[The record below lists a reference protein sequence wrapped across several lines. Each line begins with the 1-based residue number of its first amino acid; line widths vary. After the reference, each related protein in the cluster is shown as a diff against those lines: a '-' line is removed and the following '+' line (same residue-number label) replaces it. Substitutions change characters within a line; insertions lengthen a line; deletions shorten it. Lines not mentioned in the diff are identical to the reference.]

1 MSRLLTVDNLQ
12 IEFATSGAAV
22 YPVQGAGFAVE
33 TGECLCLVGESG
45 CGKSVS
51 MMAVMGLLP
60 SIARVQASTMEFA
73 GVDLLRLP
81 AREFHRLRGP
91 RLGMI
96 FQDAM
101 SSFNPVLSI
110 GDQLAEPLRQHKGK
124 SRREAMNTAIG
135 WLERVGIANAAERAR
150 QFPHQFSGGML
161 QRAMI
166 AMALICEPQLVI
178 ADEPTTALDVSVQA
192 EILAI
197 LRQLQREQDVGLIM
211 ITHDLGV
218 VSDIAD
224 RVAVMYAGTVVETA
238 SARQF
243 FANLSHPY
251 SKGLLA
257 CTPNWRAGAK
267 PVLPIVGQ
275 PPLLTSRHDG
285 CPFRFRCSDSMHICA
300 TSPPWVSIEKGHLSR
315 CFLSQQEL
323 CQKELQEPRGVS

>member
-1 MSRLLTVDNLQ
+1 MTRLLTVENLQ
-12 IEFATSGAAV
+12 IEFATPTGAV
-22 YPVQGAGFAVE
+22 YPVQGAALTLE
-33 TGECLCLVGESG
+33 TGECLSLVGESG

-60 SIARVQASTMEFA
+60 ASATVKAATLNFA
-73 GVDLLRLP
+73 GSDLLQLP
-81 AREFHRLRGP
+81 WREFHRLRGP

-110 GDQLAEPLRQHKGK
+110 GDQLAEPLRQHKNK
-124 SRREAMNTAIG
+124 SRREAMKIAIS
-135 WLERVGIANAAERAR
+135 WLERVGIADAAQRAR
-150 QFPHQFSGGML
+150 QYPHQFSGGML

-192 EILAI
+192 EVLAI
-197 LRQLQREQDVGLIM
+197 LRQLQREQQVGLIM

-218 VSDIAD
+218 VAEIAD

-238 SARQF
+238 NVSEF
-243 FANLSHPY
+243 FANLTHPY

-257 CTPNWRAGAK
+257 CTPNWRAGAHT
-267 PVLPIVGQ
+267 VQPIVGQ
-275 PPLLTSRHDG
+275 PPLLTRLHDG
-285 CPFRFRCSDSMHICA
+285 CPFRFRCGDAMRICA
-300 TSPPWVSIEKGHLSR
+300 TPPPQIQIEPGHEVVCYLPQKG
-315 CFLSQQEL
+315 SQTVPR
-323 CQKELQEPRGVS
+323 KESGS

>member
-1 MSRLLTVDNLQ
+1 MTRLLTVDNLQ
-12 IEFATSGAAV
+12 IKFATPTGAV
-22 YPVQGAGFAVE
+22 YPVQGAGFTLE
-33 TGECLCLVGESG
+33 TGECLCVVGESG

-60 SIARVQASTMEFA
+60 SMARVQASALNFS
-73 GVDLLRLP
+73 GIDLLTLP

-110 GDQLAEPLRQHKGK
+110 GDQLAEPLMQHKSMRK
-124 SRREAMNTAIG
+124 RDAMKMAIG
-135 WLERVGIANAAERAR
+135 WLERVGIADAAQRAR
-150 QFPHQFSGGML
+150 QYPHQFSGGML

-192 EILAI
+192 EVLAI
-197 LRQLQREQDVGLIM
+197 LRQLQREQQVGLIM

-218 VSDIAD
+218 VADIAD

-238 SARQF
+238 SAPQF
-243 FANLSHPY
+243 FAHLAHPY

-257 CTPNWRAGAK
+257 CTPNWRLGAK

-275 PPLLTSRHDG
+275 PPQLTSQHDG
-285 CPFRFRCSDSMHICA
+285 CPFRYRCDDAMHICA
-300 TSPPWVSIEKGHLSR
+300 TSPPWVSVDAGH
-315 CFLSQQEL
+315 EL
-323 CQKELQEPRGVS
+323 KCYLPQARGQS

>member
-12 IEFATSGAAV
+12 IEFATPAGAV
-22 YPVQGAGFAVE
+22 YPVQGAGFTLE
-33 TGECLCLVGESG
+33 TGECLCIVGESG

-60 SIARVQASTMEFA
+60 LTARVQASTMEFS
-73 GVDLLRLP
+73 GVDLNRLSS
-81 AREFHRLRGP
+81 REFHRLRGP

-124 SRREAMNTAIG
+124 SRREAMKIAIG
-135 WLERVGIANAAERAR
+135 WLERVGITNAAARAR
-150 QFPHQFSGGML
+150 QYPHQFSGGML

-197 LRQLQREQDVGLIM
+197 LRQLQREQQVGLIM

-218 VSDIAD
+218 VAEIAD
-224 RVAVMYAGTVVETA
+224 RVCVMYAGTVVETA
-238 SARQF
+238 SAQQF

-251 SKGLLA
+251 SQGLLA

-267 PVLPIVGQ
+267 PVLPIAGQ
-275 PPLLTSRHDG
+275 PPLLTTRHDG
-285 CPFRFRCSDSMHICA
+285 CPFRFRCGESMRVCA
-300 TSPPWVSIEKGHLSR
+300 TPPPAVTIEPGHFS
-315 CFLSQQEL
+315 L
-323 CQKELQEPRGVS
+323 CYLPQARGAG